1 MNDLNNIKTRDKL
14 FTNIQTVSVKEIFV
28 PLEVLIH
35 FIHVFW
41 QQLCPI
47 VLDHLSQTSG
57 VATNLSW
64 GCTWI
69 FLTKKCYYY

>member
-35 FIHVFW
+35 FIHVFGSSYVP
-41 QQLCPI
+41 L
-47 VLDHLSQTSG
+47 
-57 VATNLSW
+57 
-64 GCTWI
+64 
-69 FLTKKCYYY
+69 F